1 MKKTALIAL
10 TALAAIAVLVPAG
23 NLMANDSATVT
34 VTANVVGTCK
44 FVSPKTGAVSFG
56 ALDPSAATDVAGT
69 VTQPQFWCTKGA
81 AYTISDDNGLNETG
95 TTFRMVHGTN
105 AAEFIPYSF
114 TYTASGTGTGP
125 QSPFTMDIAAQV
137 LGASYANA
145 LAGAY
150 SDTVTLT
157 INP

>member
-1 MKKTALIAL
+1 MKKTARIAL

-23 NLMANDSATVT
+23 SAMANDTATVT

-44 FVSPKTGAVSFG
+44 FSVAAGAVAFG
-56 ALDPSAATDVAGT
+56 DLDPATPTDKDGV
-69 VTQPQFWCTKGA
+69 VTQPVFWCTRGA
-81 AYTISDDNGLNETG
+81 SYTISDDNGLNEAG
-95 TTFRMVHGTN
+95 TTHRMRQG
-105 AAEFIPYSF
+105 ALDEYIPYSF
-114 TYTASGTGTGP
+114 SYTATGTGAGP
-125 QSPFTMDIAAQV
+125 QSPVTMSIAAQV
-137 LGASYANA
+137 LGTDYAGA

>member
-1 MKKTALIAL
+1 MKKTTLIAL

-23 NLMANDSATVT
+23 SAMANDTATVT

-44 FVSPKTGAVSFG
+44 FSVAAGAIAFG
-56 ALDPSAATDVAGT
+56 DLDPASPVDKNGT

-81 AYTISDDNGLNETG
+81 AYTISDNDGLNKSG
-95 TTFRMVHGTN
+95 TTHRMVHGST
-105 AAEFIPYSF
+105 ATEFIPYSF
-114 TYTASGTGTGP
+114 TYTATGTGAGP
-125 QSPFTMDIAAQV
+125 NAIHVTMNIAAQV
-137 LGASYANA
+137 LGTDYAGA

-157 INP
+157 ITP

>member
-1 MKKTALIAL
+1 MKKTTLIAL
-10 TALAAIAVLVPAG
+10 TTLAAIAVLVPAG
-23 NLMANDSATVT
+23 SAMAADNATVT

-56 ALDPSAATDVAGT
+56 ALDPSLATDVNGV

-81 AYTISDDNGLNETG
+81 SYTITDDNGVNETG
-95 TTFRMVHGTN
+95 TTYRMVHGTDGT
-105 AAEFIPYSF
+105 EFIPYSF
-114 TYTASGTGTGP
+114 SYTAGGTGTGP

-137 LGASYANA
+137 LGTSYANA